1 MSKNIEAYIKAHK
14 KEFDLNSP
22 SEALWSRI
30 EADLEQSRVKKPL
43 RLRFWLSIA
52 ASLMLLMTSI
62 FIYTYHRRNKYV
74 DIADLNSSYAK
85 KEMKFASMIEEKKD
99 SLMVF
104 AKDNPELCE
113 RFNGDLSQLGS
124 DYESLKKELQCSP
137 NQKLV
142 VKAMVRNLEIQLQI
156 INQQLSIINEV
167 DQCKKE
173 NKI

>member
-1 MSKNIEAYIKAHK
+1 MSKNIEEYIKAHK
-14 KEFDLNSP
+14 RDFDLNSP
-22 SEALWSRI
+22 SEGLWGRI
-30 EADLEQSRVKKPL
+30 EADMEQSRIKKPL
-43 RLRFWLSIA
+43 RLRFWLGIA
-52 ASLMLLMTSI
+52 ASLILITAFI
-62 FIYTYHRRNKYV
+62 FTYTYHSRNTEV
-74 DIADLNSSYAK
+74 DIADLNPSYAK

-104 AKDNPELCE
+104 AKDNPELYN
-113 RFNGDLSQLGS
+113 RFNNDLSQLGA
-124 DYESLKKELQCSP
+124 DYENLKKELQYSP

-167 DQCKKE
+167 DQYKKE